1 MRNPLYV
8 VQLSDARKPLS
19 TLRRVVYIFLSMGF
33 VIIVFVVRTL
43 VTIGQKRKYDL
54 KIIEKYGGDYFK
66 SNFQEFGKV
75 AG

>member
-8 VQLSDARKPLS
+8 VQLSDARIPLS

-33 VIIVFVVRTL
+33 AIIIFVVRTL

-54 KIIEKYGGDYFK
+54 KIIEKYGGDYF
-66 SNFQEFGKV
+66 
-75 AG
+75 

>member
-54 KIIEKYGGDYFK
+54 KIIEKYGGDYFE